1 MARFKGHVKRKV
13 KKKMLWFGFVDQ
25 NFKNSWTNVNK
36 VTNFLMEI
44 ISISKIIFQFKSHKL
59 VQKS

>member
-1 MARFKGHVKRKV
+1 
-13 KKKMLWFGFVDQ
+13 MLWFGFVDQ
-25 NFKNSWTNVNK
+25 NFKNNWTNVNK

-44 ISISKIIFQFKSHKL
+44 ISISKIIFQLKSHKL